1 MSAEEG
7 VEVGQETVEEKEE
20 EEEEEGGAGEEG
32 RGREDPAEGVLQLFS
47 GIQSTFEVEQETREV
62 CQGLL
67 HLRCS

>member
-20 EEEEEGGAGEEG
+20 EEEEGGAGEEG
-32 RGREDPAEGVLQLFS
+32 GGREDPAEGVLQLFS
-47 GIQSTFEVEQETREV
+47 GIQSMFEVEQETREV
-62 CQGLL
+62 RQGLL